1 MVEETQMK
9 SRGSRGTAF
18 SESIGRRASIV
29 LFAFVTGVFVWW
41 LYCAVS
47 YFGSIIPAD
56 EISTKANPNDPVIE
70 QHRILTG
77 PGAIAIVICVAI
89 ATALLF
95 SVRFRV
101 MVVSW
106 IRFLLNHRRI
116 VFIAML
122 CWQMVIL
129 VCFVPAHLRYDARTA
144 QTSSLNAVLTP
155 GIFDNYLSTYPNN
168 AFLFLIEYIPSRIL
182 YLIFGPMFV
191 ENNLRAVTMIV
202 FCMQLINI
210 AIVDMSILLL
220 EKTIRTISER
230 ASRYAYL
237 FMVLL
242 LGCSTWILCPY
253 TDTFSLPLSIWM
265 MFLMIQV
272 FGRSTGNHVARRPIK
287 ETVSFVARFLL
298 IGVSASFAYAMK
310 PSSVIPLIAFVIVWF
325 VLCLGKRILTRFIPS
340 LLAIIIGFGMV
351 AMPLQAAGHAV
362 FNYDSSRSV
371 PMTHY
376 LMMGMKDHGRYNTAD
391 YQATTARPTIE
402 EKEQYNLS
410 VIDQR
415 LENFGP
421 VGYFSF
427 LLKKSYYNSADGS
440 FSDNSYLTVLNGQ
453 KGTGWVAI
461 GEKNP
466 IHSHNIVPFVW
477 VQDFL
482 ADGEDAHQI
491 YEIIMQAIYILLVL
505 GMLLFSVRLYLMKAK
520 LSDIALEAWIA
531 LSLLGGYVFLLLFE
545 GGRTRYLLQFLP
557 LMLFI
562 SALGWSYRSQLKS
575 CLCLRKLAS
584 KGPQL

>member
-1 MVEETQMK
+1 MVEKTQMK
-9 SRGSRGTAF
+9 SRGSHGTAL
-18 SESIGRRASIV
+18 SESIGRRASII
-29 LFAFVTGVFVWW
+29 LFAFITGVFVWW

-56 EISTKANPNDPVIE
+56 EISIKANSDDPVIE

-77 PGAIAIVICVAI
+77 PGAVTIAICVAI

-95 SVRFRV
+95 SARFRAR
-101 MVVSW
+101 VVSW
-106 IRFLLNHRRI
+106 IRFLANHRRI

-129 VCFVPAHLRYDARTA
+129 ACFIPAHLRYDARAA
-144 QTSSLNAVLTP
+144 QTSSINAVLTP
-155 GIFDNYLSTYPNN
+155 GVFDNYLSTYPNN
-168 AFLFLIEYIPSRIL
+168 AFLYLIEYIPTRIL
-182 YLIFGPMFV
+182 YLLSGPILI
-191 ENNLRAVTMIV
+191 ENKLRAVTIIV

-210 AIVDMSILLL
+210 VIVDTSILFL
-220 EKTIRTISER
+220 EKTIRPISER

-237 FMVLL
+237 FMALL
-242 LGCSTWILCPY
+242 LGCSTWIICPY

-265 MFLMIQV
+265 ISLMVKV
-272 FGRSTGNHVARRPIK
+272 FNKSKERHIDAWRIK
-287 ETVSFVARFLL
+287 EIVGFVAHFLL
-298 IGVSASFAYAMK
+298 IGVSTSLAYAMK

-325 VLCLGKRILTRFIPS
+325 VLCLGKSILTKFIPS
-340 LLAIIIGFGMV
+340 ILAIIIGFGIV
-351 AMPLQAAGHAV
+351 AMPLQVAEHTV

-376 LMMGMKDHGRYNTAD
+376 LMMGMKDHGRYNEAD
-391 YQATTARPTIE
+391 YRATVARPTIE

-410 VIDQR
+410 VIGQR
-415 LENFGP
+415 LEDFGP
-421 VGYFSF
+421 IGYFSF

-440 FSDNSYLTVLNGQ
+440 FGDNSYLTVLNGQ
-453 KGTGWVAI
+453 KGTGWVAV

-505 GMLLFSVRLYLMKAK
+505 GMLLFSVRLYLAKAK

-531 LSLLGGYVFLLLFE
+531 LSLLGGYAFLLIFE

-562 SALGWSYRSQLKS
+562 SALGWGRRSQLKS
-575 CLCLRKLAS
+575 CLRF
-584 KGPQL
+584 GE